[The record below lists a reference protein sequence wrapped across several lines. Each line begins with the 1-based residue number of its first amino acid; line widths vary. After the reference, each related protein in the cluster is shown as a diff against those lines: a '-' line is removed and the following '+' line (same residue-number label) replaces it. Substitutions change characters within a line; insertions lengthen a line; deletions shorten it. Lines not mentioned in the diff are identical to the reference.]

1 LFFNNVIYIHWVTR
15 SRSIGI
21 EIAHKFL
28 TKFSWPYSQAE
39 ILNPGN
45 FGRSL
50 KIKEKVRRRE
60 ALGVLFGR
68 HILGLRTQ
76 IFLMARVM
84 RMSVTK
90 FLIADPHT
98 AILALMVALFWAG
111 IVFLKH

>member
-1 LFFNNVIYIHWVTR
+1 LALKLLINSLQNPQGFILR
-15 SRSIGI
+15 G
-21 EIAHKFL
+21 
-28 TKFSWPYSQAE
+28 Q

-45 FGRSL
+45 YRTPP
-50 KIKEKVRRRE
+50 KIEKKLRRKG

-98 AILALMVALFWAG
+98 AILALTVALFWAG
-111 IVFLKH
+111 IVFLKN